1 MPARLHTAA
10 GSIRTAICI
19 SPRLVNL
26 EAASVSRSSAESR
39 RWVEPFMGIRCCAVE
54 NLTLAPNLFP
64 GAIVFDT
71 GQHQMCGVNVKAVA
85 IVNFFDK
92 VLNQLVIKR

>member
-1 MPARLHTAA
+1 
-10 GSIRTAICI
+10 
-19 SPRLVNL
+19 
-26 EAASVSRSSAESR
+26 
-39 RWVEPFMGIRCCAVE
+39 MGIRCCAVE